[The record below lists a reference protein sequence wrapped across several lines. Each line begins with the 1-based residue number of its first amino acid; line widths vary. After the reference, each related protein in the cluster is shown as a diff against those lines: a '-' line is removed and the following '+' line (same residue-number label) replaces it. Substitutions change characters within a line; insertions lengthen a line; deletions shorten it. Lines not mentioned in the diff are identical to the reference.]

1 MSGVEA
7 QQSVGT
13 HCARSLSLR
22 VALKLG
28 FHVCLIISDN
38 FRSYHDDKQMAGYW
52 WFCSLKLV
60 SFKFNVQVKCTRHTG
75 IHLIHLLSISCP
87 AGQVNSKMIYGE
99 IVGNTRQHYEE
110 IMEAN

>member
-7 QQSVGT
+7 QQPVGS

-22 VALKLG
+22 VALRLG
-28 FHVCLIISDN
+28 FHVCLIICDN

-52 WFCSLKLV
+52 WFCNLKLV
-60 SFKFNVQVKCTRHTG
+60 SFKFNVQVKCTRH
-75 IHLIHLLSISCP
+75 
-87 AGQVNSKMIYGE
+87 NSKMIYGE